1 METVYSTVFEKAPA
15 SGKKK
20 CSTRKLIFI
29 LMGQMFLVL
38 IIMAALL
45 FITFSEKSPCGSCWK
60 QFNGSF
66 YYFEATRMKWI
77 EARSS
82 CSKMNSDL
90 VIINSEMEQ
99 EYLKSLTAD
108 DNYWI
113 GLQKINDV
121 WTWVDKTIMEESS
134 GFWHE
139 GEPNNMG
146 GKENCVALTGSGDW
160 NDASCFNRKFHA
172 ICKK

>member
-1 METVYSTVFEKAPA
+1 
-15 SGKKK
+15 
-20 CSTRKLIFI
+20 
-29 LMGQMFLVL
+29 
-38 IIMAALL
+38 
-45 FITFSEKSPCGSCWK
+45 
-60 QFNGSF
+60 
-66 YYFEATRMKWI
+66 
-77 EARSS
+77 
-82 CSKMNSDL
+82 MNSDL

-172 ICKK
+172 IFTVSTAYGEDKKGGTPCAAVTGLREKALSVSNKSSFLGRP